1 MNIINIPNAITLFR
15 IALIPLLV
23 ITFYFPDESLLMKDR
38 NFIATIIFLIA
49 AITDWLDG
57 FLARKLSQS
66 SDFGAFLDPVA
77 DKLIVIS
84 ALLLLLEFGRI
95 GSVVALIIIGR
106 EFAISSLREWMARL
120 GQAGGVAV
128 AFIGK
133 LKTTIQMIA
142 ILFLLYYE
150 DIGIIPIGQIGL
162 IMIYI
167 AAFLTLASMLYYLKI
182 SIRTLKNIK

>member
-1 MNIINIPNAITLFR
+1 
-15 IALIPLLV
+15 
-23 ITFYFPDESLLMKDR
+23 
-38 NFIATIIFLIA
+38 
-49 AITDWLDG
+49 
-57 FLARKLSQS
+57 
-66 SDFGAFLDPVA
+66 
-77 DKLIVIS
+77 
-84 ALLLLLEFGRI
+84 
-95 GSVVALIIIGR
+95 
-106 EFAISSLREWMARL
+106 MARL

-142 ILFLLYYE
+142 ILLLLYYE